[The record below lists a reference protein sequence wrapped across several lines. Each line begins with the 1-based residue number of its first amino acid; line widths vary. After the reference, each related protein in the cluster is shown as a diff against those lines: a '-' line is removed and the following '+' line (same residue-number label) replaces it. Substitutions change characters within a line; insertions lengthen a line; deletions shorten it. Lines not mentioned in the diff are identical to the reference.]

1 MSFSNILT
9 ILIAAGILIGGID
22 KITGNHLRLGDKF
35 EQGFQAMGTLA
46 LGMIG
51 ISSLTPV
58 ISDVLEITIV
68 PIYRLLHLD
77 PGMIGGI
84 IANDMGG
91 HQLCLRLAEDP
102 AVGLFASMIVG
113 ALFGPLVVFHIPL
126 ALQVL
131 DRSKYQEFAEGLLCG
146 LIATPVGCIAGGLFV
161 GLPVGTLMR
170 NMIPIILISVLLII
184 GLILSMRRTVQV
196 CLVFGRMIMIISMV
210 GLTASAFLSLTGVE
224 LIPGILPVA
233 DSLEAVG
240 SIAVVL
246 SGTFVV
252 LQIFMKLAAHPL
264 RLVGRLMKLDEDS
277 VAGLIFSFANCVPV
291 YMMMRKMPKKGVI
304 VNVAFT
310 TVFSATFGDHLGFAL
325 GLAPSYAGPMI
336 LSKIV
341 AGVVSLVLAML
352 IFCRGMEAE
361 AINIPERRISHENH

>member
-22 KITGNHLRLGDKF
+22 KVTGNHLHLGDKF

-58 ISDVLEITIV
+58 ISSVLQFSIV
-68 PIYRLLHLD
+68 PLYRALHLD

-91 HQLCLRLAEDP
+91 HQLCVRMAEDP

-146 LIATPVGCIAGGLFV
+146 LIATPVGCIAGGIMV
-161 GLPVGTLMR
+161 RLPLKTLLW
-170 NMIPIILISVLLII
+170 NMIPIILISVLLIV
-184 GLILSMRRTVQV
+184 GLVVSMRRTVQV
-196 CLVFGRMIMIISMV
+196 CLVFGKAIMIISMI

-224 LIPGILPVA
+224 IIPGIMPVS

-246 SGTFVV
+246 SGTFVI

-264 RLVGRLMKLDEDS
+264 QAVGRLMKMDEDS
-277 VAGLIFSFANCVPV
+277 VAGFIFSFANCVPV

-304 VNVAFT
+304 ANVAFT

-336 LSKIV
+336 VSKIV
-341 AGVVSLVLAML
+341 AGVLSLALALML
-352 IFCRGMEAE
+352 FCREDDAAVPQEG
-361 AINIPERRISHENH
+361 

>member
-1 MSFSNILT
+1 MSFSNIMT
-9 ILIAAGILIGGID
+9 VLIAAGILIGGID

-51 ISSLTPV
+51 ISALAPV
-58 ISDVLEITIV
+58 ISSVLEITIV
-68 PIYRLLHLD
+68 PVYRTLHLD

-91 HQLCLRLAEDP
+91 HQLCLRLAENP
-102 AVGLFASMIVG
+102 EVGLFASMIVG
-113 ALFGPLVVFHIPL
+113 AIFGPLVVFHIPL

-131 DRSKYQEFAEGLLCG
+131 DRGKYQEFAEGLMCG
-146 LIATPVGCIAGGLFV
+146 LIATPVGCIAGGFFV
-161 GLPVGTLMR
+161 GLPVRTLLW
-170 NMIPIILISVLLII
+170 NMIPIILVSVLLII
-184 GLILSMRRTVQV
+184 GLILSMRRTVQA
-196 CLVFGRMIMIISMV
+196 CLVFGKMIMILSMI

-224 LIPGILPVA
+224 LIPGVQPVS

-252 LQIFMKLAAHPL
+252 LQIFMKAAAHPL

-291 YMMMRKMPKKGVI
+291 YMMMRKMPRKGVI

-310 TVFSATFGDHLGFAL
+310 TVCSATFGDHLGFAL
-325 GLAPSYAGPMI
+325 GLAPAYAGPMI
-336 LSKIV
+336 ISKIV
-341 AGVVSLVLAML
+341 AGAVSLVLAMML
-352 IFCRGMEAE
+352 FCREDDAQAQEAQ
-361 AINIPERRISHENH
+361 AAAQ